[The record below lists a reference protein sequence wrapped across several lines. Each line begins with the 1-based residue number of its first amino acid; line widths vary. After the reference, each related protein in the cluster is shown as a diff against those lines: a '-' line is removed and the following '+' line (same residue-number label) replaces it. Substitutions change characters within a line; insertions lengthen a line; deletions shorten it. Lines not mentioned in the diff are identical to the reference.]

1 METLA
6 RKIDRFNLGGETPQ
20 LIARAGEILIPELDH
35 ILGDF
40 YNRALAD
47 PEARSFFEN
56 DARVTS
62 ARNAQKKHWMR
73 LLSGDFGEGYAASV
87 DRIGRTHARIN
98 LPLDVYMSAY
108 ALSSG
113 EMLGTPGE
121 GRPRRVGSAASGDA
135 SASGGRRQPGR
146 SPSTSNW

>member
-6 RKIDRFNLGGETPQ
+6 RKIDRFNLGGDNAR
-20 LIARAGEILIPELDH
+20 LIAEAGEILIPELDD
-35 ILGDF
+35 ILRGF
-40 YNRALAD
+40 YARALAD
-47 PEARSFFEN
+47 PEASAFFEN
-56 DARVTS
+56 DARVQS

-73 LLSGDFGEGYAASV
+73 LLSGDFGAEYAASV

-113 EMLGTPGE
+113 EMLGILAKG
-121 GRPRRVGSAASGDA
+121 GRGGFSGASGTRRIWWTS
-135 SASGGRRQPGR
+135 SAGS